1 MHKTGHKEG
10 RVCSTF
16 LYEEKHSRK
25 TSTAPT
31 ADFKTHHVLV
41 VIRQPLFV
49 LIPLS
54 VSGKIARE
62 KSLHKQLK
70 KRMERAC
77 WWSDESLNKK
87 IFVKQFSTVTSSSKK
102 SNKNIE
108 VRNRKFALPSLQ
120 FRSKSHSK

>member
-1 MHKTGHKEG
+1 VHKTGHKEG

-16 LYEEKHSRK
+16 LYEEKHCRK

-31 ADFKTHHVLV
+31 ADFKAHHVLV

-54 VSGKIARE
+54 VSGIIARE

-70 KRMERAC
+70 KRMERAY

-87 IFVKQFSTVTSSSKK
+87 IFVKQFSNVTSSSKK
-102 SNKNIE
+102 RVIKILS
-108 VRNRKFALPSLQ
+108 
-120 FRSKSHSK
+120 